1 MKNLIK
7 EEEESTEEMEKIGL
21 SREKIQEKLFDAN
34 EVSIEKLKKDNAA
47 MMMDIKT
54 LEHELEIKESD
65 IKHILTLK
73 QSLKDEND
81 YLKDSILKIVLA
93 LKPL

>member
-21 SREKIQEKLFDAN
+21 SREKIQEKLFHAN